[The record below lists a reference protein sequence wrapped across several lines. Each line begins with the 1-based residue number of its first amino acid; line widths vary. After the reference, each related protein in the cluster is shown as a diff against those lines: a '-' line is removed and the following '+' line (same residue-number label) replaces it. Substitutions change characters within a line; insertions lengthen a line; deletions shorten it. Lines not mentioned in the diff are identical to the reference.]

1 VLGCVDCHTRDLGGK
16 RFIDSEAGR
25 LAASNLTHGA
35 GGVGDVYADVDWVR
49 AIRHGVRPTG
59 KPLLVM
65 PSAEF
70 RNISDTDLGHIIAYI
85 KSVPPVDRVPVALQ
99 IGLLFRGLFVA
110 GQVPLVSAELIDHT
124 APVVA
129 QPPSV
134 SVEYGQYLVASCT
147 GCHQANF
154 AGGPLPGQTEDS
166 PPAANLTPAGRLS
179 RWTEADFIQTI
190 RSGVRADGTPINNA
204 KYALA
209 SLRPVQ
215 G

>member
-65 PSAEF
+65 PSAE
-70 RNISDTDLGHIIAYI
+70 L
-85 KSVPPVDRVPVALQ
+85 
-99 IGLLFRGLFVA
+99 
-110 GQVPLVSAELIDHT
+110 LIDHT